1 MRVMKMYPYMRR
13 FLDTVQKEDCAEA
26 AEAVREIR
34 EKYQESLNKYIGQ
47 ADFDRFVPKAKPE
60 MVMKCVEYTL
70 NGLAEEFSGR
80 GGLETEALKKENR
93 GLSADVC
100 RSVSIK
106 EKQWT
111 ERPF

>member
-70 NGLAEEFSGR
+70 NGLTEEFSGR
-80 GGLETEALKKENR
+80 GGLETEALKKEIEDYLR
-93 GLSADVC
+93 MFAAVF
-100 RSVSIK
+100 
-106 EKQWT
+106 Q
-111 ERPF
+111 